1 MSSPI
6 STLWRP
12 LLSPESI
19 TGWPVRFSVRA
30 RAIDRRNK
38 PAIDRLV
45 RRGGG
50 RAPSLSALVIPRG
63 NMFQH
68 RASDF
73 SPSVAVI
80 QKHLGVVEK
89 ELEKIGRI
97 ARRRTSDP
105 PASDQIGD
113 AISTILR
120 EMVDRCRQGG

>member
-50 RAPSLSALVIPRG
+50 RPASLSAFVIPRG
-63 NMFQH
+63 DMFQH
-68 RASDF
+68 RPSDF
-73 SPSVAVI
+73 SPSVAVS
-80 QKHLGVVEK
+80 QKHLGVDEK
-89 ELEKIGRI
+89 ELDHVRRVPGRQPSQTAYAAPGQI
-97 ARRRTSDP
+97 EHATS
-105 PASDQIGD
+105 
-113 AISTILR
+113 T
-120 EMVDRCRQGG
+120 